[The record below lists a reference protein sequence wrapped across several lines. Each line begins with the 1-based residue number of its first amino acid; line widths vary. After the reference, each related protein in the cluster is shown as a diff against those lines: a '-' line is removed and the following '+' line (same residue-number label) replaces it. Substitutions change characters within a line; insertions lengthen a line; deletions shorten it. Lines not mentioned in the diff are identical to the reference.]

1 MLPSQCWHLLI
12 ILFQFAVFLG
22 FGKMSGF
29 QLKPMHYEYYAMIF
43 WISFKPFLLPGF
55 FWHCSGRI
63 KQRGE
68 WGTTLLL
75 PSVCRS
81 QVPHFAFIG
90 PQGSSPYLLLGGGG
104 SPDLSCDLHWHCWRL
119 EGHFLLGAGVAVGN
133 ESSASLLSLFQHHTS
148 RKVEMPHYS
157 RARVNP

>member
-1 MLPSQCWHLLI
+1 
-12 ILFQFAVFLG
+12 
-22 FGKMSGF
+22 MSGF

-43 WISFKPFLLPGF
+43 WISFKRFLLPGF

-119 EGHFLLGAGVAVGN
+119 EGHFLLQGWGVGGREWKFSLPTQPFSAPHQQKSWG
-133 ESSASLLSLFQHHTS
+133 ASLQSGKGKPLSSHLTFAGIGK
-148 RKVEMPHYS
+148 KVTIFS
-157 RARVNP
+157 VVFG